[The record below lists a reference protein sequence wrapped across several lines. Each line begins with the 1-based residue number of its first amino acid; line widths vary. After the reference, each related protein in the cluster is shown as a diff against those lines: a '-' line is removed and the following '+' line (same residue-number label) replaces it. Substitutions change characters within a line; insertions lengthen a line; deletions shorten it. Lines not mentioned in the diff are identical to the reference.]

1 MRNQPTPKAKAK
13 ASCRRLFVWLPLG
26 VACNYSVSV
35 GWVTQ
40 QNPTKLPKGGARAN
54 SSPQC
59 APNPLEKARPHRSL
73 LTPTSAAAAVI
84 LGGPKS
90 SCCRCRCC
98 FCRHF
103 FHGLLAW
110 LLFRALPLPGVPF
123 RVQPVPCPRLASSR
137 PEKLATCQ
145 TKPTAS
151 SPPPAALAA
160 CFPSGGLLL
169 LPVLFG
175 LKIKT
180 HVSACGAHLHGISKV
195 RATDRTDRADRT
207 DTGSQRTNAI
217 VLARCHRNATAGSSG
232 VVLQPRP
239 AFGVLTPLRCG
250 TFMDYIANRA
260 RSSHSYS
267 AVVACLFVCIWRHGG
282 ESVNRNMQNL

>member
-1 MRNQPTPKAKAK
+1 MCEISQL
-13 ASCRRLFVWLPLG
+13 RR
-26 VACNYSVSV
+26 
-35 GWVTQ
+35 Q
-40 QNPTKLPKGGARAN
+40 KQR
-54 SSPQC
+54 Q
-59 APNPLEKARPHRSL
+59 
-73 LTPTSAAAAVI
+73 AAAACSSGFRSELPAIIPLV
-84 LGGPKS
+84 LGGLPNKIPPSYPKGAPGQTAAHNVRPIPWKRRVRIARYS
-90 SCCRCRCC
+90 HQQVQLLLLSLGAQSRPVAVAVAVFVDTFFTACSLGCSFVRCHCQES
-98 FCRHF
+98 HSESNQ
-103 FHGLLAW
+103 
-110 LLFRALPLPGVPF
+110 FRAL
-123 RVQPVPCPRLASSR
+123 ASPR